1 MRRPAGATLDVLTTL
16 VPGCAL
22 ARAMWPSYASPVV
35 MLLWWAGALAG
46 NAAGRLH
53 RTAGRHA

>member
-1 MRRPAGATLDVLTTL
+1 MLTTL